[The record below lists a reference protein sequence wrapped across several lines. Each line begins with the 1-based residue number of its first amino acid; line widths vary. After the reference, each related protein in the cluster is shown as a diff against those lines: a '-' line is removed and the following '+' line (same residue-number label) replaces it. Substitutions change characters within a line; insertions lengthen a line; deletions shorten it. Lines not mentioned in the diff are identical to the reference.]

1 MTQFLDNGVFDTMD
15 GPWKFHSIAFTILIL
30 LLIVALATFL
40 SGCAT
45 KTRSIDLAGMYASES
60 GTLAIGRIEVQSAPE
75 GVESAAIR
83 YTEDTA
89 WLSPTTKTHSLKI
102 LLTGTNAVNSAEG
115 IVSSIC
121 GAFTAKSS
129 CAALVAT
136 APSPSCAESGG
147 AQSPA
152 TAAPAAE

>member
-1 MTQFLDNGVFDTMD
+1 MKTL
-15 GPWKFHSIAFTILIL
+15 
-30 LLIVALATFL
+30 ALATICATAIL
-40 SGCAT
+40 AGCAT

-60 GTLAIGRIEVQSAPE
+60 GTLAIGRIEVQSSPE

-89 WLSPTTKTHSLKI
+89 WLSPSTKTHSIKI
-102 LLTGTNAVNSAEG
+102 LLTGTNAVGSAKG
-115 IVSSIC
+115 IVKSIC
-121 GAFTAKSS
+121 SAFTATSS

-147 AQSPA
+147 SQSPA
-152 TAAPAAE
+152 TVAPAAE

>member
-1 MTQFLDNGVFDTMD
+1 MKTL
-15 GPWKFHSIAFTILIL
+15 
-30 LLIVALATFL
+30 ALATICATTL
-40 SGCAT
+40 LAGCAT

-89 WLSPTTKTHSLKI
+89 WLSPTTKMHSIKI
-102 LLTGTNAVNSAEG
+102 LLTGTNAVGSAKG
-115 IVSSIC
+115 IVKSIC
-121 GAFTAKSS
+121 SAFTA
-129 CAALVAT
+129 T
-136 APSPSCAESGG
+136 AGSGG
-147 AQSPA
+147 AQSTA

>member
-1 MTQFLDNGVFDTMD
+1 MKTL
-15 GPWKFHSIAFTILIL
+15 
-30 LLIVALATFL
+30 ALATICATAL
-40 SGCAT
+40 LAGCAT

-60 GTLAIGRIEVQSAPE
+60 GTLAIGRIEVQASPE

-89 WLSPTTKTHSLKI
+89 WLSPSTKTYSIKI

-121 GAFTAKSS
+121 GAFTA
-129 CAALVAT
+129 T
-136 APSPSCAESGG
+136 AESGG
-147 AQSPA
+147 SHLLRPKIDAGGSQSPA

>member
-15 GPWKFHSIAFTILIL
+15 GRPKFHSIAIPILIL

-89 WLSPTTKTHSLKI
+89 WLSPTTKTHSIKI

-115 IVSSIC
+115 IVTSIC
-121 GAFTAKSS
+121 GAFTAK
-129 CAALVAT
+129 
-136 APSPSCAESGG
+136 
-147 AQSPA
+147 
-152 TAAPAAE
+152 TAAKPSTTDAPEGKESQP